1 MSKKLQALLKDKP
14 AAKPIEEPKLTEEQL
29 KLKVAAEMEA
39 RRQACLAE
47 VREVLS
53 KHSCHIDAIP
63 VIEAGM
69 VAAVWGIRCN
79 E

>member
-1 MSKKLQALLKDKP
+1 MSKKLQAMLKDKP
-14 AAKPIEEPKLTEEQL
+14 TPRVEELKLTESEL
-29 KLKVAAEMEA
+29 KLKVEAEMEA

-47 VREVLS
+47 VREVMK
-53 KHSCHIDAIP
+53 KHDCHIDVMP

-69 VAAVWGIRCN
+69 VSAVWGVRCN

>member
-1 MSKKLQALLKDKP
+1 MSKKLQAMLKDKP
-14 AAKPIEEPKLTEEQL
+14 APRAEEPKLTESEL
-29 KLKVAAEMEA
+29 KLKVEAEMEA

-47 VREVLS
+47 VREVMK
-53 KHSCHIDAIP
+53 KHDCHIDAMP

-69 VAAVWGIRCN
+69 VSAVWGVRCN